1 MNKRIEKKNNNNNND
16 NSQFSKCQKI
26 DKGVFKFV
34 DKT

>member
-1 MNKRIEKKNNNNNND
+1 MNKKLKIEKKNNDNN
-16 NSQFSKCQKI
+16 QFSKCQKI